1 MFNVRTLE
9 KAVLLVYDTTNLAS
23 FGNLSDWADLVA
35 TRFANSPKW
44 EIVCC
49 WALYQALP
57 TTGAAVAVLVNT
69 VACVLLQLCQGSYHC
84 GQTAHPLA
92 STVAHNHHTSHR
104 RPHVAVVGNKRDL
117 SHLRVVSQSA
127 HEGFAKS
134 HGASV
139 YLVSAKSGDGVAM
152 MFRSVV
158 ASITGIRVCGASLSC
173 IRQGVNA
180 ACKKSTNVAQPSCIF
195 LLHTVSHPHLA
206 SHHQATMTS
215 TATQVAL
222 RLMAAWTQWLKPQTQ
237 TQTAQVTKAEAER
250 LSAVMTADV
259 VDHADAPPRAVKH
272 KKPAKKSNKGS
283 TKSGICAVQWQQ
295 PPAHNCI
302 EIRG

>member
-1 MFNVRTLE
+1 
-9 KAVLLVYDTTNLAS
+9 
-23 FGNLSDWADLVA
+23 
-35 TRFANSPKW
+35 
-44 EIVCC
+44 
-49 WALYQALP
+49 
-57 TTGAAVAVLVNT
+57 VLVNT

-173 IRQGVNA
+173 VRQGVNA

-195 LLHTVSHPHLA
+195 LLHTVFIAHSFSSTSRLA
-206 SHHQATMTS
+206 SSSNNDINSHTGGPS
-215 TATQVAL
+215 PYGRVN
-222 RLMAAWTQWLKPQTQ
+222 PV
-237 TQTAQVTKAEAER
+237 TQTAN
-250 LSAVMTADV
+250 
-259 VDHADAPPRAVKH
+259 
-272 KKPAKKSNKGS
+272 SNANRTGDQS
-283 TKSGICAVQWQQ
+283 
-295 PPAHNCI
+295 
-302 EIRG
+302 RGRETVSRHDR